1 MAAGAGKNVLLKV
14 DTAGGSPQSYTTL
27 SGQRVTNW
35 TVNGQTVD
43 ITSKD
48 DNGWQQVLDQGG
60 VRAIEVDVQG
70 IFKDASEEETV
81 RSAAF
86 DNSIIWWMFTLPN
99 GDSIEFQAKP
109 ESYTRGG
116 EYDNAETYSFTL
128 RSHGTPLFTAGA

>member
-35 TVNGQTVD
+35 TINGQTVD

-60 VRAIEVDVQG
+60 VRSLEVDVQG
-70 IFKDASEEETV
+70 IFKDAAEEEVV
-81 RSAAF
+81 RQAAF
-86 DNSIIWWMFTLPN
+86 ANQIIWWMFTLPN
-99 GDSIEFQAKP
+99 GDSLEFQAKP
-109 ESYTRGG
+109 ENYQRGG
-116 EYDNAETYSFTL
+116 EYDNAETYSFAL
-128 RSHGTPLFTAGA
+128 RSHATPLYTAA